1 MKKNSYLIT
10 VACLFLLLTS
20 PGDQS
25 VRADASNQ
33 DAREHTARIAGIYD
47 VRGTNTDEANSPYTG
62 QLQIIERGD
71 VYQFKWTVGDQYEG
85 VGVVNGNFVGVA
97 WTTGANGSGCGVVS
111 YRVAAN
117 GTLDGIWGM
126 WGVSDSG
133 TERAVRI
140 RGTGLIGTY
149 RVTGT
154 NPDKSPYETSLTIS
168 AAGKGYA
175 FHWGNNASG
184 IGIKEDDVVSVGFG
198 GAQCAWV
205 AYEIKP
211 AGILDGVWGSSGTYK
226 IGTERAIKRR

>member
-1 MKKNSYLIT
+1 MKTTTYLIT
-10 VACLFLLLTS
+10 FACLLLLLTTV
-20 PGDQS
+20 GDRQ
-25 VRADASNQ
+25 VRAEANNQ
-33 DAREHTARIAGIYD
+33 NAREHTARIAGIYD
-47 VRGTNTDEANSPYTG
+47 VRGTNTDETSSQYVG

-85 VGVVNGNFVGVA
+85 VGVINGNFVGVA
-97 WTTGANGSGCGVVS
+97 WTSGANGSGCGVVS

-117 GTLDGIWGM
+117 GTLDGVWGM

-133 TERAVRI
+133 KERAVRI

-149 RVTGT
+149 KVSGT
-154 NPDKSPYETSLTIS
+154 NPDHSPYETTLTIS

-184 IGIKEDDVVSVGFG
+184 IGIKEDDVVSVGYG

-211 AGILDGVWGSSGTYK
+211 GGILDGVWGSSGTYK